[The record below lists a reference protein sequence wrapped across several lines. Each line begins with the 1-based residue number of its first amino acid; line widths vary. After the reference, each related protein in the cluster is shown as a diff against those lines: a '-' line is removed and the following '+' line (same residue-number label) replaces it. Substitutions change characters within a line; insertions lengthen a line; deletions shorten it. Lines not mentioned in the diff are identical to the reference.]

1 MAEATRMGE
10 ADVLEKLRRLRPDER
25 MEVIDFMD
33 FLAQRRD
40 RSRKWIEFDEWA
52 MDLAK
57 KKGFHDLTGD
67 DVAEIVCDTRTNG

>member
-1 MAEATRMGE
+1 MAEMTSMGE
-10 ADVLEKLRRLRPDER
+10 AGVLEKLRRLRPDER

-57 KKGFHDLTGD
+57 RKGFHDLTED
-67 DVAEIVCDTRTNG
+67 DVAKIVSDLRASR